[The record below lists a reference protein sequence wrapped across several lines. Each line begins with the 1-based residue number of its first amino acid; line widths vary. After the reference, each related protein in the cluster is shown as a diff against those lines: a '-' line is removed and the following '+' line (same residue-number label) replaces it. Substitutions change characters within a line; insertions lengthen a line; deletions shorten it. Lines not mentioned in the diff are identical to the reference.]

1 MVILGDEEDIK
12 KIPERSERH
21 RDRKKEKNQINQNIN
36 EIHFK

>member
-21 RDRKKEKNQINQNIN
+21 IGIERKKKI
-36 EIHFK
+36 K